1 MFELEKAIK
10 KWRKDLYK
18 NEAFEDGYVEEL
30 ESNPTLKVRG
40 DDEKAM

>member
-18 NEAFEDGYVEEL
+18 NEAFEDML
-30 ESNPTLKVRG
+30 RSWNLIPH
-40 DDEKAM
+40 